1 MIPDRVERSPIAAG
15 QADSGLGRSFGGNPG
30 FACRALQAGM
40 AEQPLDDTNV
50 GVDPLQAVHAM
61 AGCLRFSTDCR
72 ARVISLTDRKT
83 TIRYQT

>member
-1 MIPDRVERSPIAAG
+1 
-15 QADSGLGRSFGGNPG
+15 
-30 FACRALQAGM
+30 M